1 MTHAPDLNTPF
12 RLADAVK
19 QAFPHGGMTMSGLR
33 REAARG
39 RLVLERIAGKDFVT
53 LAAIGAMR
61 ELCRVKPEWPVA
73 SKQKGTAELLPQHY
87 TPGSSNGRSKTKW
100 LETSN
105 GPLRRPSTQRSDW
118 LSSAR
123 HDAWPDLHPCRSCRA
138 LTVNCKRACPCCRPQ
153 RPLPPDWAR
162 PALQR
167 S

>member
-12 RLADAVK
+12 RIADAVK

-73 SKQKGTAELLPQHY
+73 SKQKGTAE
-87 TPGSSNGRSKTKW
+87 PGTMSTAAAALHARIKQRQVEDKVARDVERAAAKAKYAAER
-100 LETSN
+100 LAKQRTS
-105 GPLRRPSTQRSDW
+105 
-118 LSSAR
+118 
-123 HDAWPDLHPCRSCRA
+123 
-138 LTVNCKRACPCCRPQ
+138 
-153 RPLPPDWAR
+153 
-162 PALQR
+162 
-167 S
+167 